1 MRKIG
6 IIILSGLAV
15 IHLLAGAAR
24 AQKRSVAEEILE
36 ILRAENK
43 ISEEK
48 YQELMNRAKA
58 ETEAREAGVEAYRRD
73 PVKAVKQDRSLD
85 WLSRFSFSGDLRAR
99 GEGFYQGNGPLANAR
114 TRMRYRLRF
123 GAQMKIS
130 DELLAGIRLASGD
143 SNDPV
148 STNETLT
155 NLFTRKPVS
164 IDQAYIMLTPKD
176 SIGLGDFAWTP
187 ITLYT
192 GKFANTFFKPRAVM
206 SSELIFDDDLSPEG
220 LAETFTL
227 YEGSDGLL
235 RRFQLNA
242 AQWTVRENS
251 RSADAWMM
259 GEQAVVALQPLPSTR
274 LTLAFGDYF
283 FSKEDAIAQAR
294 NSNSALKITNSVI
307 LKDGTIV
314 KGGRSL
320 TPGTEGKEFRR
331 FLGGFNI
338 VNASMQLDYNTG
350 YAQWPFTLMADFAHN
365 TDAKNGDDIAVWAGA
380 SLGVTRNPGDWAFS
394 LAWARTETESVLST
408 FSYSDFGRD
417 GGTNVQ
423 GPFVKIDY
431 MLFPRLTI
439 SAKNHFVSFIDRPK
453 GQTNATLHRF
463 QLDAQVTF

>member
-1 MRKIG
+1 MQRMRRTIAM
-6 IIILSGLAV
+6 GLAV
-15 IHLLAGAAR
+15 VGLWTGFAH
-24 AQKRSVAEEILE
+24 AQKRSVAEEILD

-73 PVKAVKQDRSLD
+73 PVKVVKQDKSLD
-85 WLSRFSFSGDLRAR
+85 WLSRFSFSGDLRTR
-99 GEGFYQGNGPLANAR
+99 GEGFYQDSGPSANAR
-114 TRMRYRLRF
+114 TRFRYRLRF
-123 GAQMKIS
+123 GAQMKIN
-130 DELLAGIRLASGD
+130 DEVLAGLRLASGD

-164 IDQAYIMLTPKD
+164 IDQAYIMLTPKE

-187 ITLYT
+187 ITVYA
-192 GKFANTFFKPRAVM
+192 GKFANNLFKPRAVM

-220 LAETFTL
+220 FGETFTF
-227 YEGSDGLL
+227 YEGSEGLL
-235 RRFQLNA
+235 RRFQLNT
-242 AQWTVRENS
+242 AQWTIRENS
-251 RSADAWMM
+251 RSEDAWMM
-259 GEQAVVALQPLPSTR
+259 GGQAVVAIQPLASTR

-283 FSKEDAIAQAR
+283 FSKDDGIAQAR
-294 NSNSALKITNSVI
+294 NTNSALKITNSVI

-314 KGGRSL
+314 RGGKSL
-320 TPGTEGKEFRR
+320 SPGTGDKEFRR

-350 YAQWPFTLMADFAHN
+350 NPQWPFTLMADFAHN

-380 SLGVTRNPGDWAFS
+380 SLGATRNPGDWAFS
-394 LAWARTETESVLST
+394 LAWARTETDSVLST

-431 MLFPRLTI
+431 MLFPRLTL
-439 SAKNHFVSFIDRPK
+439 SVKNHFVSFIDRPK
-453 GQTNATLHRF
+453 GQSNATLNRL
-463 QLDAQVTF
+463 QLDAQLTF

>member
-1 MRKIG
+1 MRKMST
-6 IIILSGLAV
+6 IILSGFALV
-15 IHLLAGAAR
+15 HLLAGAGL
-24 AQKRSVAEEILE
+24 AQKKSVAEEILE

-43 ISEEK
+43 ISEER

-73 PVKAVKQDRSLD
+73 PVKTIKQDKSLD
-85 WLSRFSFSGDLRAR
+85 WLNRFSFSGDLRAR
-99 GEGFYQGNGPLANAR
+99 GEGFYQEHGPLANAR
-114 TRMRYRLRF
+114 TRMRYRLRL

-164 IDQAYIMLTPKD
+164 IDHAYLMLTPKE
-176 SIGLGDFAWTP
+176 SIGLGDFAWSP
-187 ITLYT
+187 ITLYA
-192 GKFANTFFKPRAVM
+192 GKFMNTFFKPRAVM

-227 YEGSDGLL
+227 YDGSDGLL

-251 RSADAWMM
+251 RSADAWML
-259 GEQAVVALQPLPSTR
+259 GGQAVVAIQPLPSTR

-294 NSNSALKITNSVI
+294 NGNSSLKVTNSVI
-307 LKDGTIV
+307 LEDGTIV

-320 TPGTEGKEFRR
+320 TPGTEDKEFRR

-350 YAQWPFTLMADFAHN
+350 YAQWPLTLMADFAHN
-365 TDAKNGDDIAVWAGA
+365 TDAKDGDDIAVWAGA
-380 SLGVTRNPGDWAFS
+380 SLGATRNPGDWAFS
-394 LAWARTETESVLST
+394 LAWARTETDSVLST

-423 GPFVKIDY
+423 GPFVKVDY

-439 SAKNHFVSFIDRPK
+439 SAKNHFVSFIDRPE
-453 GQTNATLHRF
+453 GQSNSTLHRF
-463 QLDAQVTF
+463 QLDAQLTF